1 MSFELAEPRGAR
13 QPSHPAKFIQPLVFP
28 SRTVDL
34 AKEIDACPAG
44 PGIYA
49 LHLAGRPVHIAW
61 TANLPR
67 RLHRLLV
74 SYHNWRPDGAL
85 ATLRASIERVECW
98 PTSSRLEAW
107 ILLYSL
113 TKQYYPVDY
122 LKRLRLRMPWFIRL
136 TQDAFP
142 YLSVVNR
149 PQGAT
154 GWIGPFPTR
163 EAAQRYEN
171 AVLALFQI
179 RRCLE
184 ILDPRPDHPGC
195 IYGEMNQ
202 CLRPCQ
208 CAVGVEG
215 YANEVQRVREFLET
229 NGRSSIAALSLA
241 RDRASEALEFEAAAQ
256 IHKRIEKM
264 LAAAALRDNSVNEIQ
279 SMNGVALT
287 PTRIPTQFRLWPM
300 LEGWWQEPLSVD
312 FSAGQAAAK
321 SVDQQIRE
329 LLAAAVSQPSRSG
342 DRLEHLAIFTRWYY
356 SSWRDGKWFP
366 FRTLADLDYR
376 SLVREISKQSA
387 SRPETHPHAPL
398 PAPLC

>member
-1 MSFELAEPRGAR
+1 LSFELAEQRGVR
-13 QPSHPAKFIQPLVFP
+13 QPANPAKFIQPLIFH
-28 SRTVDL
+28 SRTADL
-34 AKEIDACPAG
+34 AKEIEACPAG

-49 LHLAGRPVHIAW
+49 LHMTGGPVHIAW

-74 SYHNWRPDGAL
+74 SYHNWRPDSAL

-98 PTSSRLEAW
+98 ITSSRLEAW

-122 LKRLRLRMPWFIRL
+122 LKSLRLRMPWFIRL

-149 PQGAT
+149 LHDGT
-154 GWIGPFPTR
+154 GWIGPFPTC
-163 EAAQRYEN
+163 EAAHRYEN

-184 ILDPRPDHPGC
+184 ILDPHPDHPGC

-208 CAVGVEG
+208 CAVSVEG
-215 YANEVQRVREFLET
+215 YSSEVQRVREFLDT
-229 NGRSSIAALSLA
+229 NGKSSIATLSLA
-241 RDRASEALEFEAAAQ
+241 RDRASEAMEFEVAAQ

-264 LAAAALRDNSVNEIQ
+264 LVAAALRDVAVNEIQ
-279 SMNGVALT
+279 SMNGIALT
-287 PTRIPTQFRLWPM
+287 ATRTHTEFRLWPM
-300 LEGWWQEPLSVD
+300 LGGWWQEPLLVD
-312 FSAGQAAAK
+312 FSAERTAGR

-329 LLAAAVSQPSRSG
+329 LLAAVIAQPSRSG
-342 DRLEHLAIFTRWYY
+342 NRLEHLAIFTRWYY
-356 SSWRDGKWFP
+356 SSWRDGKWYP

-376 SLVREISKQSA
+376 SLVREISKRSA
-387 SRPETHPHAPL
+387 PRAETHAQAPL
-398 PAPLC
+398 KAPLC